1 VLVPLFATTLFLTSG
16 LLFAVEPLIAKGL
29 LPSLGGG
36 AAVWTTAVAFFQLAL
51 VVGYLYAHLAARL
64 GTRKNVWLHVAL
76 LAAVAVLFPLRAPDG
91 WAPPPSHQALW
102 LFVRLA
108 TTIGPPFILLAAT
121 APLVQSWLAASG
133 HRDARDPYFLYAAS
147 NAGSMLAL
155 LAYPIAIEPF
165 VGLGRQRRLWG
176 AGLAVAV
183 ALLLACAASVL
194 RVARR
199 AGEPNL
205 QRQPSGPTSGLA
217 SQTVRWSERWR
228 WLALAAVPSSLLL
241 SVTSYVTTDLVAL
254 PLLWVLPLALYLLTF
269 IVAFGNWRLFPARRM
284 VWLQPMLLVPLTAE
298 MFLTTEGSA
307 LVLIPVHA
315 AVFFVT
321 ALVCHQTLA
330 RSRPP
335 ADRSTEFYLWI
346 AFGGALGGLF
356 NVFLAPL
363 LFRSLV
369 EYPLGLVAAALLRPR
384 AADAV
389 DASPSAGDDL
399 ARARRRDVGAPLLL
413 LAALAGGVW
422 LLRRLAVRMDD
433 RTETVILAF
442 VLAAAGAAAYS
453 FRGRPLRFGLG
464 LAAVIISGAFY
475 AQGET
480 HLVFAA
486 RSFYA
491 VHKVTRDGPTTFK
504 LASGNTL
511 HGEQNLSPTMRR
523 EPLTYYHRTSPIGDV
538 MKAWAGSPARRQV
551 GLIGLGAGTLA
562 AYSEPG
568 ERWTYFEIDPVVVEV
583 ARDRFSYLG
592 DARGEVNV
600 VLGDGRLSL
609 AAEPDR
615 TFGLLVLDA
624 FSSDAV
630 PVHLLTREALALYL
644 RKLAPGGVLAF
655 HLSNRHLALT
665 DIVAGG
671 ATAEGLVGLT
681 RSGGVTPA
689 EASQGKSASTWVV
702 LARSASDLGPLA
714 PVAGWSPLPRGGR
727 AWTDDASSLWSVLD
741 LRER

>member
-1 VLVPLFATTLFLTSG
+1 MLVPLFATTLFLTSG

-64 GTRKNVWLHVAL
+64 GTRRNVWLHVAL
-76 LAAVAVLFPLRAPDG
+76 LATVALLFPLRAPTG
-91 WAPPPSHQALW
+91 WMPPPEHQALW
-102 LFVRLA
+102 LFARLA

-155 LAYPIAIEPF
+155 LLYPIALEPF
-165 VGLGRQRRLWG
+165 VGLARQRRLWT
-176 AGLAVAV
+176 AGLALAV
-183 ALLLACAASVL
+183 ALLAACATSAL
-194 RVARR
+194 RFARG
-199 AGEPNL
+199 AGEAPVP
-205 QRQPSGPTSGLA
+205 RPVLA
-217 SQTVRWSERWR
+217 PVPRAVSPPLRWSERWR

-254 PLLWVLPLALYLLTF
+254 PLLWVIPLAIYLLTF
-269 IVAFGNWRLFPARRM
+269 IVAFGSWRLFPARRM
-284 VWLQPMLLVPLTAE
+284 VWLQPMLLVPLMAE

-307 LVLIPVHA
+307 LVLIPIHA

-330 RSRPP
+330 QSRPT
-335 ADRSTEFYLWI
+335 AERSTEFYLWI

-369 EYPLGLVAAALLRPR
+369 EYPLGLVAAALLRPLP
-384 AADAV
+384 ADAAATA
-389 DASPSAGDDL
+389 DPTDL
-399 ARARRRDVGAPLLL
+399 ARARRRDVAAPLAL

-422 LLRRLAVRMDD
+422 LLRQAALRMED
-433 RTETVILAF
+433 RTETIALA
-442 VLAAAGAAAYS
+442 VLLAAAGAAAYS

-464 LAAVIISGAFY
+464 LAAIVLSGAFY

-491 VHKVTRDGPTTFK
+491 VHRVTRDGPTTLK

-511 HGEQNLSPTMRR
+511 HGEQDLSPAMRR
-523 EPLTYYHRTSPIGDV
+523 EPLTYYHHASPIGDV
-538 MKAWAGSPARRQV
+538 MKAWAGSPGRRRV
-551 GLIGLGAGTLA
+551 GVIGLGAGTLA

-568 ERWTYFEIDPVVVEV
+568 ERWTFFEIDPVVVEV
-583 ARDRFSYLG
+583 ARDRFTYLA

-609 AAEPDR
+609 AAVPDG

-644 RKLAPGGVLAF
+644 RKLGPGGLLAF
-655 HLSNRHLALT
+655 HLSNRHLALGE
-665 DIVAGG
+665 IVAGG
-671 ATAEGLVGLT
+671 ATAEGLVGLS
-681 RSGGVTPA
+681 RAGGVTPA
-689 EASQGKSASTWVV
+689 QESQGKSPSSWVV
-702 LARSASDLGPLA
+702 LARAASDLAPLA
-714 PVAGWSPLPRGGR
+714 PFAGWRPLPHAGR

>member
-1 VLVPLFATTLFLTSG
+1 MLVPLFATTLFLTSS
-16 LLFAVEPLIAKGL
+16 LLFAVEPLVAKGL

-36 AAVWTTAVAFFQLAL
+36 ATIWTTAVAFFQLAL

-64 GTRKNVWLHVAL
+64 GTRRNVWLHVAL
-76 LAAVAVLFPLRAPDG
+76 LATVALLFPLRAPTG
-91 WAPPPSHQALW
+91 WVPPPAHQALW
-102 LFVRLA
+102 LFARLA

-121 APLVQSWLAASG
+121 APLLQSWLAASG

-155 LAYPIAIEPF
+155 LAYPIALEPF
-165 VGLGRQRRLWG
+165 VGLARQRRLWA
-176 AGLAVAV
+176 AGLALAV
-183 ALLLACAASVL
+183 ALLAACATAV
-194 RVARR
+194 RR
-199 AGEPNL
+199 FAQSAGE
-205 QRQPSGPTSGLA
+205 SLA
-217 SQTVRWSERWR
+217 ARPISPPVAEVASRPLRWSERWR

-254 PLLWVLPLALYLLTF
+254 PLLWVIPLALYLLTF
-269 IVAFGNWRLFPARRM
+269 IVAFGSWRLFPARRM
-284 VWLQPMLLVPLTAE
+284 VWLQPMLLVPLMAE

-307 LVLIPVHA
+307 LILIPIHA

-330 RSRPP
+330 QSRPT
-335 ADRSTEFYLWI
+335 AERSTEFYLWI

-384 AADAV
+384 PADA
-389 DASPSAGDDL
+389 AGIDR
-399 ARARRRDVGAPLLL
+399 ARGRRRDFVAPLAL

-422 LLRRLAVRMDD
+422 LLRRIAVQIDD
-433 RTETVILAF
+433 RTETVALA
-442 VLAAAGAAAYS
+442 VLLAGAGAAAYS

-464 LAAVIISGAFY
+464 LAAIVLSGAFY
-475 AQGET
+475 AQGKT

-491 VHKVTRDGPTTFK
+491 VHKVTRDGPTTLK

-511 HGEQNLSPTMRR
+511 HGEQDLSPAMRR
-523 EPLTYYHRTSPIGDV
+523 EPLTYYHRASPIGDV
-538 MKAWAGSPARRQV
+538 MKAWAGSPARRRV
-551 GLIGLGAGTLA
+551 GVIGLGAGTLA

-568 ERWTYFEIDPVVVEV
+568 ERWTFFEIDPVVVEV
-583 ARDRFSYLG
+583 ARDRFTYLG

-609 AAEPDR
+609 AAVPDG

-644 RKLAPGGVLAF
+644 RKLAPGGLLAF
-655 HLSNRHLALT
+655 HLSNRHLALAE
-665 DIVAGG
+665 IVAGG
-671 ATAEGLVGLT
+671 ATAEGLVGLS

-689 EASQGKSASTWVV
+689 QESQGKSPSSWVV
-702 LARSASDLGPLA
+702 LVRAASDLAPLA
-714 PVAGWSPLPRGGR
+714 PFAGWSPLPRAGR

>member
-1 VLVPLFATTLFLTSG
+1 VLVPLFATTLFLTSS

-36 AAVWTTAVAFFQLAL
+36 ATVWTTAVAFFQLAL

-64 GTRKNVWLHVAL
+64 GTRRNVWVHVAL
-76 LAAVAVLFPLRAPDG
+76 LASVALLFPLRAPTG
-91 WAPPPSHQALW
+91 WVPPPAHQALW
-102 LFVRLA
+102 LFARLA

-155 LAYPIAIEPF
+155 LAYPIALEPF
-165 VGLGRQRRLWG
+165 VGLARQRRLWA
-176 AGLAVAV
+176 AGLALAV
-183 ALLLACAASVL
+183 ALLAACAASAL
-194 RVARR
+194 RFPHG
-199 AGEPNL
+199 AGPP
-205 QRQPSGPTSGLA
+205 QRQTSPVSRPL
-217 SQTVRWSERWR
+217 RWSERWR

-254 PLLWVLPLALYLLTF
+254 PLLWVIPLAIYLLTF

-307 LVLIPVHA
+307 LVLIPIHG

-330 RSRPP
+330 QSRPA

-369 EYPLGLVAAALLRPR
+369 EYPLGLVAAALLRPMP
-384 AADAV
+384 ADPAGIAGTPDPAV
-389 DASPSAGDDL
+389 TDM
-399 ARARRRDVGAPLLL
+399 ARARRHDVAAPLAL

-422 LLRRLAVRMDD
+422 LLRRAAVRMED
-433 RTETVILAF
+433 RTETVALA
-442 VLAAAGAAAYS
+442 VLLAAAGAAAYS
-453 FRGRPLRFGLG
+453 LRGRPLRFGLG
-464 LAAVIISGAFY
+464 LAAIIISGVFY

-491 VHKVTRDGPTTFK
+491 VHRVTRDGPTTLK
-504 LASGNTL
+504 LSSGNTL
-511 HGEQNLSPTMRR
+511 HGEQDLSPAMHR
-523 EPLTYYHRTSPIGDV
+523 EPLTYYHRASPIGDV
-538 MKAWAGSPARRQV
+538 MKAWAGSPKRRRV
-551 GLIGLGAGTLA
+551 GLVGLGAGTLA
-562 AYSEPG
+562 AYTEPG
-568 ERWTYFEIDPVVVEV
+568 ERWTFFEIDPVVVEV
-583 ARDRFSYLG
+583 ARDRFTYLG

-609 AAEPDR
+609 AAVPDG

-644 RKLAPGGVLAF
+644 RKLAPGGLLAF
-655 HLSNRHLALT
+655 HLSNRHLALGE
-665 DIVAGG
+665 IVAGG
-671 ATAEGLVGLT
+671 AAAEGLVGLS

-689 EASQGKSASTWVV
+689 EAGQGKSPSSWVV
-702 LARSASDLGPLA
+702 LARAASDLTPLA
-714 PVAGWSPLPRGGR
+714 PFAGWRPLPRAGR

>member
-1 VLVPLFATTLFLTSG
+1 MLVPLFATTLFLTSS

-36 AAVWTTAVAFFQLAL
+36 ATTWTTAVAFFQLAL
-51 VVGYLYAHLAARL
+51 VVGYLYADLAARL
-64 GTRKNVWLHVAL
+64 GTRRNAWLHVAL
-76 LAAVAVLFPLRAPDG
+76 LAAVALAFPLRAPTG
-91 WAPPPSHQALW
+91 WVPPPAHQALW
-102 LFVRLA
+102 LFARLA

-121 APLVQSWLAASG
+121 APLVQSWLAESG

-155 LAYPIAIEPF
+155 LAYPIALEPF
-165 VGLGRQRRLWG
+165 VGLARQRRLWA
-176 AGLAVAV
+176 AGLVLAV
-183 ALLLACAASVL
+183 ALLAACATAAL
-194 RVARR
+194 RFARS
-199 AGEPNL
+199 AGESFAARPISPL
-205 QRQPSGPTSGLA
+205 VAEP
-217 SQTVRWSERWR
+217 VRWSKRWR
-228 WLALAAVPSSLLL
+228 WLALSGVPSSLLL
-241 SVTSYVTTDLVAL
+241 SVTSYATTDLVAL
-254 PLLWVLPLALYLLTF
+254 PLLWVIPLAIYLLTF
-269 IVAFGNWRLFPARRM
+269 IVAFGSWRLFPARRM

-307 LVLIPVHA
+307 LVLIPIHA
-315 AVFFVT
+315 VVFFVT

-330 RSRPP
+330 ASRPP

-346 AFGGALGGLF
+346 ALGGALGGLF

-369 EYPLGLVAAALLRPR
+369 EYPLGLVAAALLRPVPDS
-384 AADAV
+384 AADAADSTGT
-389 DASPSAGDDL
+389 DA
-399 ARARRRDVGAPLLL
+399 ARAGRRDVAAPLAL
-413 LAALAGGVW
+413 LAVLAGGVW
-422 LLRRLAVRMDD
+422 LLRRVAGRMED
-433 RTETVILAF
+433 RTETVVLA
-442 VLAAAGAAAYS
+442 VLLAAAGAAAYS

-464 LAAVIISGAFY
+464 LAAIILSGTFY

-491 VHKVTRDGPTTFK
+491 VHRVTREGPTTLK

-511 HGEQNLSPTMRR
+511 HGEQDLSPAMRR
-523 EPLTYYHRTSPIGDV
+523 EPLTYYHRASPIGDV
-538 MKAWAGSPARRQV
+538 MKAWAGSPERRNV
-551 GLIGLGAGTLA
+551 GVIGLGAGTLA
-562 AYSEPG
+562 AYSAPG

-583 ARDRFSYLG
+583 ARDRFTYLG

-609 AAEPDR
+609 AAVADG

-630 PVHLLTREALALYL
+630 PVHLLTREALALYV
-644 RKLAPGGVLAF
+644 RKLAPGGLLAF
-655 HLSNRHLALT
+655 HLSNRHLALAE
-665 DIVAGG
+665 IVAAG
-671 ATAEGLVGLT
+671 ATAEGLVGLS

-689 EASQGKSASTWVV
+689 QASQGKSPSSWVV
-702 LARSASDLGPLA
+702 LARAASDLGPLA
-714 PVAGWSPLPRGGR
+714 PFAGWSPLPRGGR

>member
-1 VLVPLFATTLFLTSG
+1 VPL
-16 LLFAVEPLIAKGL
+16 
-29 LPSLGGG
+29 
-36 AAVWTTAVAFFQLAL
+36 
-51 VVGYLYAHLAARL
+51 
-64 GTRKNVWLHVAL
+64 
-76 LAAVAVLFPLRAPDG
+76 
-91 WAPPPSHQALW
+91 
-102 LFVRLA
+102 
-108 TTIGPPFILLAAT
+108 
-121 APLVQSWLAASG
+121 
-133 HRDARDPYFLYAAS
+133 
-147 NAGSMLAL
+147 M
-155 LAYPIAIEPF
+155 
-165 VGLGRQRRLWG
+165 
-176 AGLAVAV
+176 
-183 ALLLACAASVL
+183 
-194 RVARR
+194 
-199 AGEPNL
+199 
-205 QRQPSGPTSGLA
+205 
-217 SQTVRWSERWR
+217 
-228 WLALAAVPSSLLL
+228 
-241 SVTSYVTTDLVAL
+241 
-254 PLLWVLPLALYLLTF
+254 
-269 IVAFGNWRLFPARRM
+269 
-284 VWLQPMLLVPLTAE
+284 AE

-330 RSRPP
+330 QSRP
-335 ADRSTEFYLWI
+335 AAERSTEFYLWI

-363 LFRSLV
+363 LFRLLV

-384 AADAV
+384 PAEAVAA
-389 DASPSAGDDL
+389 AGTDQ
-399 ARARRRDVGAPLLL
+399 ARGRRRDVVAPLAL

-422 LLRRLAVRMDD
+422 LLRRIAVRMDD
-433 RTETVILAF
+433 RTETVALA
-442 VLAAAGAAAYS
+442 VLLAGAGAAAYS

-464 LAAVIISGAFY
+464 LAAVVLSGAFY

-491 VHKVTRDGPTTFK
+491 VHKVTRAGPTTLR

-511 HGEQNLSPTMRR
+511 HGEQDLSPAMRR
-523 EPLTYYHRTSPIGDV
+523 EPLTYYHRASPIGDV
-538 MKAWAGSPARRQV
+538 MKAWAGSPQLRRV
-551 GLIGLGAGTLA
+551 GVIGLGAGTLA

-568 ERWTYFEIDPVVVEV
+568 ERWTFFEIDPVVVEV
-583 ARDRFSYLG
+583 ARDRFTYLG

-609 AAEPDR
+609 ATEPDG

-644 RKLAPGGVLAF
+644 RKLAPGGLLAF
-655 HLSNRHLALT
+655 HLSNRHLALAE
-665 DIVAGG
+665 IVAGG
-671 ATAEGLVGLT
+671 ATAEGLVGLS

-689 EASQGKSASTWVV
+689 QESQGKSPSSWVV
-702 LARSASDLGPLA
+702 LARAASDLAPLA
-714 PVAGWSPLPRGGR
+714 PFAGWSPLPRAGR

>member
-1 VLVPLFATTLFLTSG
+1 MLVPLFATTLFLTSS

-64 GTRKNVWLHVAL
+64 GARKNVWLHVVL
-76 LAAVAVLFPLRAPDG
+76 LAIVALAFPLRAPTG
-91 WAPPPSHQALW
+91 WVPPPEHQALW
-102 LFVRLA
+102 LFARLA

-133 HRDARDPYFLYAAS
+133 HRDGRDPYFLYAAS

-155 LAYPIAIEPF
+155 LAYPIAVEPF
-165 VGLGRQRRLWG
+165 VGLARQRHLWA
-176 AGLAVAV
+176 AGLVLAVV
-183 ALLLACAASVL
+183 LLAACATSAL
-194 RVARR
+194 RFARGS
-199 AGEPNL
+199 ATEPPAARL
-205 QRQPSGPTSGLA
+205 TSPPLSPSSSAPVS
-217 SQTVRWSERWR
+217 WSDRWR

-254 PLLWVLPLALYLLTF
+254 PLLWVIPLAIYLLTF
-269 IVAFGNWRLFPARRM
+269 IVAFGNRRLFPARRM
-284 VWLQPMLLVPLTAE
+284 VWLQPMLLVPLMAE
-298 MFLTTEGSA
+298 MFLTTEGNA
-307 LVLIPVHA
+307 LVLIPIHA
-315 AVFFVT
+315 AAFFVT

-330 RSRPP
+330 QSRPT
-335 ADRSTEFYLWI
+335 AERSTEFYLWI

-369 EYPLGLVAAALLRPR
+369 EYPLGLVAAALLRPLPADR
-384 AADAV
+384 AEAT
-389 DASPSAGDDL
+389 DAS
-399 ARARRRDVGAPLLL
+399 RARRRDVAAPLVL

-422 LLRRLAVRMDD
+422 LLRRAAVRMDD
-433 RTETVILAF
+433 RTETIALA
-442 VLAAAGAAAYS
+442 VLLAAAGAAAYS

-464 LAAVIISGAFY
+464 LAAIVISGAFY

-491 VHKVTRDGPTTFK
+491 VHRVTRDGPTTLK

-511 HGEQNLSPTMRR
+511 HGEQDLSPAMRR
-523 EPLTYYHRTSPIGDV
+523 EPLTYYHHASPIGEV
-538 MKAWAGSPARRQV
+538 MKAWAGSPERRRV
-551 GLIGLGAGTLA
+551 GVIGLGAGTLA

-568 ERWTYFEIDPVVVEV
+568 ERWTFFEIDPVVVEV
-583 ARDRFSYLG
+583 ARDRFTYLA

-600 VLGDGRLSL
+600 VLGDGRLTL
-609 AAEPDR
+609 AEVPDG

-630 PVHLLTREALALYL
+630 PVHLLTREALDLYL
-644 RKLAPGGVLAF
+644 RKLAPGGLLAF
-655 HLSNRHLALT
+655 HLSNRHLALAE
-665 DIVAGG
+665 IVAGG
-671 ATAEGLVGLT
+671 ATAEGLVGLS
-681 RSGGVTPA
+681 RSGGVTPT
-689 EASQGKSASTWVV
+689 EAGQGKAPSSWVV
-702 LARSASDLGPLA
+702 LARAASDLGPLA
-714 PVAGWSPLPRGGR
+714 PFKGWGPLPPAGR